1 MRHFMLVCGMFLAVC
16 GLAVA
21 ETVGSFA
28 AIVKDDK
35 APATTAP
42 VLVELFTSE
51 GCSSCPPA
59 DLLLSRLMQ
68 ESPIEGVPIVA
79 LGFHVDYWDRLGW
92 KDRFSSA
99 AFTERQNQYAAAWKT
114 DRIYTP
120 QAVVDGRF
128 EFVGTDVRRVVS
140 AIAEAGK
147 RPRAIVKVTADPS
160 GLVAAPTLEV
170 TVTPPPGVSMSGE
183 IWLAIAEDGLV
194 SDVKS
199 GENAN
204 RRLEHVAVVR
214 RLERMDKLAL
224 TPGLAYSAKDWT
236 LKLDKAWKPGALRAV
251 VIVQDPKTREIHGV
265 GQARL

>member
-21 ETVGSFA
+21 ETLGPFA
-28 AIVKDDK
+28 GIVKDDK
-35 APATTAP
+35 SPTTVSP

-128 EFVGTDVRRVVS
+128 EFVGTDVRRVVG
-140 AIAEAGK
+140 AIAEAGA
-147 RPRAIVKVTADPS
+147 RPHATVKVETAPGPS
-160 GLVAAPTLEV
+160 PSLRIDVAPPAGAALAGEVLLV
-170 TVTPPPGVSMSGE
+170 
-183 IWLAIAEDGLV
+183 IAEDNLA
-194 SDVKS
+194 SEVKA

-204 RRLEHVAVVR
+204 RRLEHMAVVR
-214 RLERMDKLAL
+214 RIDKVGQLKSGQPWSAGALAV
-224 TPGLAYSAKDWT
+224 
-236 LKLDKAWKPGALRAV
+236 KLDREWNPGSLRAV

>member
-16 GLAVA
+16 GLALA
-21 ETVGSFA
+21 ETVGPFA

-35 APATTAP
+35 PPTTVSP

-59 DLLLSRLMQ
+59 DLLLSRLMK

-79 LGFHVDYWDRLGW
+79 LGFHVDYWNRLGW

-140 AIAEAGK
+140 AITESGA
-147 RPRAIVKVTADPS
+147 RPHAMVKVVAIPGPEPALRIDVMPPA
-160 GLVAAPTLEV
+160 GAAIAGDVLLV
-170 TVTPPPGVSMSGE
+170 
-183 IWLAIAEDGLV
+183 IAEDGLA
-194 SDVKS
+194 SDVKA

-214 RLERMDKLAL
+214 RLNKVGQLKSGQPWSAGTLAV
-224 TPGLAYSAKDWT
+224 T
-236 LKLDKAWKPGALRAV
+236 LDREWKPGSLRAV

-265 GQARL
+265 GEARL

>member
-1 MRHFMLVCGMFLAVC
+1 
-16 GLAVA
+16 
-21 ETVGSFA
+21 
-28 AIVKDDK
+28 VKDDK
-35 APATTAP
+35 PPAAAP

-99 AFTERQNQYAAAWKT
+99 AFTERQNQYAEAWKT

-128 EFVGTDVRRVVS
+128 EFVGTDARRVVS
-140 AIAEAGK
+140 AIAEAGA
-147 RPRAIVKVTADPS
+147 RPHATVKV
-160 GLVAAPTLEV
+160 VATPGPAPTLGID
-170 TVTPPPGVSMSGE
+170 VTPPAGTAIAGDV
-183 IWLAIAEDGLV
+183 LLVIAEDGLV
-194 SDVKS
+194 SEVKA

-214 RLERMDKLAL
+214 RIDKVGQVKSGQPWSAGALAV
-224 TPGLAYSAKDWT
+224 
-236 LKLDKAWKPGALRAV
+236 KLDREWKAGSLRAV
-251 VIVQDPKTREIHGV
+251 VIVQDPKTRQIHGV

>member
-21 ETVGSFA
+21 ETLGPFA
-28 AIVKDDK
+28 GIVKDDK

-59 DLLLSRLMQ
+59 DLLLSRLMR

-140 AIAEAGK
+140 AIAEAGA
-147 RPRAIVKVTADPS
+147 RPHAT
-160 GLVAAPTLEV
+160 VAVVGTPGPAPAV
-170 TVTPPPGVSMSGE
+170 RIDVTPPAGAAIAGDV
-183 IWLAIAEDGLV
+183 LLVIAEDGLA
-194 SDVKS
+194 SDVKA

-214 RLERMDKLAL
+214 RLDKVGQLKSGQPWSAGALAI
-224 TPGLAYSAKDWT
+224 
-236 LKLDKAWKPGALRAV
+236 KLDREWKPGSLRAV

>member
-1 MRHFMLVCGMFLAVC
+1 MQHFILVCGMFLAVC

-21 ETVGSFA
+21 ETVGPFA
-28 AIVKDDK
+28 GMLKDDK
-35 APATTAP
+35 ASTARAP

-128 EFVGTDVRRVVS
+128 EFVGTDVRKVVS
-140 AIAEAGK
+140 AIAESGA
-147 RPRAIVKVTADPS
+147 RPHATVSVRVDPS
-160 GLVAAPTLEV
+160 GLVAAPTLAL
-170 TVTPPPGVSMSGE
+170 TVMPPPGVSMSGE
-183 IWLAIAEDGLV
+183 IWLAIAEDGLA
-194 SDVKS
+194 SDVKA

-204 RRLEHVAVVR
+204 RRLEHAGVVR
-214 RLERMDKLAL
+214 RLDRIGKL
-224 TPGLAYSAKDWT
+224 TSGLAFSLDDYT
-236 LKLDKAWKPGALRAV
+236 LKRDPSWKSGALRAV
-251 VIVQDPKTREIHGV
+251 VIVQDPKTRAIKGV
-265 GQARL
+265 GEARF

>member
-1 MRHFMLVCGMFLAVC
+1 MRHFLLVCGMFVAVC
-16 GLAVA
+16 GLALA
-21 ETVGSFA
+21 ETVGPFA
-28 AIVKDDK
+28 GILKDDK
-35 APATTAP
+35 TPTTAAP

-99 AFTERQNQYAAAWKT
+99 AFTERQNQYASAWKT

-120 QAVVDGRF
+120 QAVVDGRV
-128 EFVGTDVRRVVS
+128 EMVGTDARKAVA
-140 AIAEAGK
+140 AIAEAGA
-147 RPRAIVKVTADPS
+147 RPHATVAVRVDGSGVTA
-160 GLVAAPTLEV
+160 GPTLGL
-170 TVTPPPGVSMSGE
+170 TVTPPASATMSGE
-183 IWLAIAEDGLV
+183 IWLAIAEDGLA

-214 RLERMDKLAL
+214 RLDRIGKL
-224 TPGLAYSAKDWT
+224 PSGLAFSLDDYGI
-236 LKLDKAWKPGALRAV
+236 KLDPSWKRGSLRAV
-251 VIVQDPKTREIHGV
+251 VIVQDPKTRAIHGV
-265 GQARL
+265 GEAKL

>member
-1 MRHFMLVCGMFLAVC
+1 MFLAVC

-21 ETVGSFA
+21 ETVGPFA
-28 AIVKDDK
+28 GIMKDEK
-35 APATTAP
+35 PAANAP

-128 EFVGTDVRRVVS
+128 EFVGTDARRVVS
-140 AIAEAGK
+140 AITESGA
-147 RPRAIVKVTADPS
+147 RPHATVKVAVEHRPDPTLSINVVPPSGAVITGDVLLAIV
-160 GLVAAPTLEV
+160 
-170 TVTPPPGVSMSGE
+170 
-183 IWLAIAEDGLV
+183 EDGLT
-194 SDVKS
+194 SEVKA

-204 RRLEHVAVVR
+204 RRLEHVGVVR
-214 RLERMDKLAL
+214 RLDKIGQVAKGQALAVADKGVRL
-224 TPGLAYSAKDWT
+224 EKDW
-236 LKLDKAWKPGALRAV
+236 KPSALRAV
-251 VIVQDPKTREIHGV
+251 VIVQDPKTREVYGV

>member
-1 MRHFMLVCGMFLAVC
+1 MRHFLLVCGMFLAVSA
-16 GLAVA
+16 LALA
-21 ETVGSFA
+21 ATVGPFA
-28 AIVKDDK
+28 GVVKDEK
-35 APATTAP
+35 APANAAP

-99 AFTERQNQYAAAWKT
+99 AFTERQNQYAEAWKT

-120 QAVVDGRF
+120 QAVVDGRV
-128 EFVGTDVRRVVS
+128 EMVGTDARKAVA
-140 AIAEAGK
+140 AIAEAGA
-147 RPRAIVKVTADPS
+147 RPHMKVTLA
-160 GLVAAPTLEV
+160 VAPGPAPTLRID
-170 TVTPPPGVSMSGE
+170 VTPPAGASVAGDVL
-183 IWLAIAEDGLV
+183 LAIAEDGLA
-194 SDVKS
+194 SDVKA

-204 RRLEHVAVVR
+204 HRLEHMAVVR
-214 RLERMDKLAL
+214 RLDKVGQVKSGQPWSASALAV
-224 TPGLAYSAKDWT
+224 
-236 LKLDKAWKPGALRAV
+236 KLDRDWKPGSLRAV

>member
-16 GLAVA
+16 GLALA
-21 ETVGSFA
+21 ETVGPFA

-35 APATTAP
+35 APTTVSP

-59 DLLLSRLMQ
+59 DLLLSRLMK

-99 AFTERQNQYAAAWKT
+99 AFTERQNQYAEAWKT

-140 AIAEAGK
+140 AITESGA
-147 RPRAIVKVTADPS
+147 RPHATVKV
-160 GLVAAPTLEV
+160 VAAAGPSPALNIDV
-170 TVTPPPGVSMSGE
+170 SPPAGIGMAGDVVLM
-183 IWLAIAEDGLV
+183 IAEDNLA
-194 SDVKS
+194 SEVKA

-204 RRLEHVAVVR
+204 RRLEHMAVVR
-214 RLERMDKLAL
+214 RIDKVGQLKSGQPWSATALAV
-224 TPGLAYSAKDWT
+224 
-236 LKLDKAWKPGALRAV
+236 KLDREWKPGSLRAV
-251 VIVQDPKTREIHGV
+251 VVVQDPKTRVIHGV
-265 GQARL
+265 GQAGL

>member
-1 MRHFMLVCGMFLAVC
+1 MRHLVLVFAMFLAVC
-16 GLAVA
+16 GLAMA
-21 ETVGSFA
+21 ETLGPFA
-28 AIVKDDK
+28 SLLKDDK
-35 APATTAP
+35 PPAAAGVP

-92 KDRFSSA
+92 KDRFSSS
-99 AFTERQNQYAAAWKT
+99 AFTERQNKYAEAWKT

-120 QAVVDGRF
+120 QAVVDGRV
-128 EFVGTDVRRVVS
+128 EFVGTDVRRAVA
-140 AIAEAGK
+140 AIVEAGA
-147 RPRAIVKVTADPS
+147 RPHAKVTVSVDAGPAVRID
-160 GLVAAPTLEV
+160 VA
-170 TVTPPPGVSMSGE
+170 PPAGAAMSGDV
-183 IWLAIAEDGLV
+183 LLVIAEDGLA
-194 SDVKS
+194 SDVKA

-214 RLERMDKLAL
+214 RLDRVGQLKSGQPFNASALAVR
-224 TPGLAYSAKDWT
+224 
-236 LKLDKAWKPGALRAV
+236 LDREWKPGSLRAV
-251 VIVQDPKTREIHGV
+251 VIVQDPKTREVHGV